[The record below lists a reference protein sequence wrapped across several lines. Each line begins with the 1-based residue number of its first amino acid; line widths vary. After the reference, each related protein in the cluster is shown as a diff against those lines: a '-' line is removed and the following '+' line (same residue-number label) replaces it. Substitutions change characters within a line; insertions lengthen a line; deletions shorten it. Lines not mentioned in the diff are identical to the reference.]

1 MDRSDVQAMMDIWQG
16 FFSALGAFAPR
27 LLSGLLLLLVGFV
40 LAHGAR
46 RATAWGVRRAR
57 IDALLERVGV
67 SRLLY
72 GVGLRTGV
80 PESLGQIAWM
90 VVVLVALVS
99 AAEAI
104 GLPGVAEGLAAV
116 VAYVPRLMA
125 AVIVMVAG
133 AVAADFL
140 RSLVHRAGAERV
152 GLEAPEVVARLV
164 WVTVMT
170 VAATLAAEHLGVRT
184 GLIEGLVLIT
194 GGGVVLAAALAFA
207 LGGRPI
213 FTGLLARR
221 YCEQA
226 FQVGDRIELGDV
238 RGELESFGGATAWL
252 RDAEGGLLG
261 VPCERLIREVVRVSP
276 SEPEGDGERE
286 DTASR

>member
-1 MDRSDVQAMMDIWQG
+1 MNSSDVQAMMDIWQG

-27 LLSGLLLLLVGFV
+27 LVSGLLLLLVGLV

-57 IDALLERVGV
+57 IDALLERVGA

-72 GVGLRTGV
+72 GLGLRAGV
-80 PESLGQIAWM
+80 PESLGQLAWV

-99 AAEAI
+99 AAEAV

-116 VAYVPRLMA
+116 IAYVPRLMA
-125 AVIVMVAG
+125 AVVVMVAG

-152 GLEAPEVVARLV
+152 GLEAPEVVARV
-164 WVTVMT
+164 IWITVIT
-170 VAATLAAEHLGVRT
+170 VAATLAAEHLGIRT
-184 GLIEGLVLIT
+184 GLIEGLVLVI

-207 LGGRPI
+207 LGGRPV

-226 FQVGDRIELGDV
+226 FRVGDHIELGDV

-252 RDAEGGLLG
+252 RDEDGGLLG
-261 VPCERLIREVVRVSP
+261 VPCERLVREVVRVSP
-276 SEPEGDGERE
+276 SDPEAEEERQ
-286 DTASR
+286 SKPSS